1 MKNLHIISLGCPKN
15 AVDSEHLGGVLE
27 AAGFRLVGS
36 AEEADVALVNTC
48 GFLQAAVEEGIQVIL
63 DLERLKKAGV
73 VRQIAVVGCMLN
85 RYGDELKAEFPTVD
99 FWAKSEDWGALLRE
113 MGRGVPAAAESGC
126 LRADLAGTPWTRYLK
141 ISEGCNSRCSYC
153 AIPGIRGRLRSVPV
167 EQIVGE
173 ARRLVDEGAKELC
186 LVGQELSIYG
196 SDLFGRP
203 SLPRLL
209 DELEKEL
216 LAQNAEHKDWT
227 CSEEMMK
234 LTKDGK
240 ALYLHCLPADISG
253 LSCPEGEVDNSVFDR
268 YLVPL
273 YKQAS
278 FKPYIIAAMIFLA
291 QVKDPVKALMELD
304 AADNKRKM
312 F

>member
-113 MGRGVPAAAESGC
+113 
-126 LRADLAGTPWTRYLK
+126 
-141 ISEGCNSRCSYC
+141 I
-153 AIPGIRGRLRSVPV
+153 
-167 EQIVGE
+167 
-173 ARRLVDEGAKELC
+173 
-186 LVGQELSIYG
+186 
-196 SDLFGRP
+196 
-203 SLPRLL
+203 
-209 DELEKEL
+209 
-216 LAQNAEHKDWT
+216 
-227 CSEEMMK
+227 
-234 LTKDGK
+234 
-240 ALYLHCLPADISG
+240 
-253 LSCPEGEVDNSVFDR
+253 
-268 YLVPL
+268 
-273 YKQAS
+273 
-278 FKPYIIAAMIFLA
+278 
-291 QVKDPVKALMELD
+291 
-304 AADNKRKM
+304 
-312 F
+312 